1 MKAMLCPNDGTEM
14 HPVRVESHYGQPV
27 ILEQCRLCGGIWF
40 DQFELYSVRPGQA
53 QKIEL
58 LDSDILACPVCF
70 ENSEFVCP
78 CDGFVLLP
86 FSDINFPKEIS
97 VARCPECSG
106 FWLNR
111 GEFTRY
117 QELRGIQRQRE
128 NMPQEEQKLREE
140 VRALLAEYEAGK
152 SPETLKK
159 LGAFLSREID
169 PSDPV
174 ESLPPEARRT
184 FETVMNA
191 LMLLLRVFAF
201 RGMPF

>member
-117 QELRGIQRQRE
+117 QELRGVQRQRE